1 LATPPPAAGN
11 VAAFKPGRATAEG
24 TDRAAT
30 LRQEALHDAGL
41 VRRFNAG
48 DETAFVE
55 IVERYRHKLFGVALG
70 LLRNRADA
78 EEIAQDAFIR
88 AHRGLARFRG
98 DSSLSAWLHCITL
111 NLSRNRYWYFFRRRR
126 HATFSLDCTFSDH
139 NQATFSDLVA
149 TDAAGPAREAVARE
163 FSELVT
169 VCMDRLGARPREILT
184 LRNSLNRSYGEIA
197 RELGISVGT
206 VKSRIARARASL
218 RALLAKACPEFGPG
232 APPVAW
238 FDPVRPS
245 GGVETICA

>member
-1 LATPPPAAGN
+1 MVAQNSSSVSAPSTRPAA
-11 VAAFKPGRATAEG
+11 
-24 TDRAAT
+24 DRAARSAIS
-30 LRQEALHDAGL
+30 RQEALLVAAL

-48 DETAFVE
+48 DEAAFVE
-55 IVERYRHKLFGVALG
+55 IVTRYRDKMFHVALG

-88 AHRGLARFRG
+88 AHRSLVRFRG

-126 HATFSLDCTFSDH
+126 HATISLDCTFGEHS
-139 NQATFSDLVA
+139 QATFSDLVA
-149 TDAAGPAREAVARE
+149 TDDAGPAREAVAKE
-163 FSELVT
+163 FGELVT
-169 VCMDRLGARPREILT
+169 LCMARLGARPREILI

-218 RALLAKACPEFGPG
+218 RVLLTKACPEFGP
-232 APPVAW
+232 ATQPVAW
-238 FDPVRPS
+238 FDPVRPA
-245 GGVETICA
+245 GGVEVICA